1 MVNYSGSTE
10 NQYIRY
16 SHIYFCCGDSK
27 ATQLRL
33 KLILNGYKMDLNGLV
48 TTDFSCCT
56 IVFWPVL
63 LPGLVG
69 DILDGKMW
77 PGAINHHV

>member
-1 MVNYSGSTE
+1 
-10 NQYIRY
+10 
-16 SHIYFCCGDSK
+16 
-27 ATQLRL
+27 
-33 KLILNGYKMDLNGLV
+33 MDLNLV
-48 TTDFSCCT
+48 CMITTYFSFCT
-56 IVFWPVL
+56 IVFRPVL